1 MYRLNAISLVVG
13 LGVSFGLFLVG
24 NFQIPRNKTK
34 PHQDETPTPEDRFIQ
49 YIHWI
54 GALFAFFGGLAW
66 MCMHTFISIVLCKD
80 PNKGI
85 WRKKLAVIRFAITLA
100 LFCIL
105 MAGVAI
111 GVLFRQSHEIKW
123 PPQLIWKK
131 YEIGNL
137 CFPKI
142 KIPKKTYI
150 FSSTELTSVTTDC
163 WWKKRPTI
171 TFELEIKSTQ
181 PLGR

>member
-34 PHQDETPTPEDRFIQ
+34 PHQDETPTTEERFSQ

-54 GALFAFFGGLAW
+54 GSFLAYFGGLAW

-123 PPQLIWKK
+123 PPWLIGKNTKK
-131 YEIGNL
+131 WNYLYVNVKMGCMIPL
-137 CFPKI
+137 LFCF
-142 KIPKKTYI
+142 IPDRLLWWNMI
-150 FSSTELTSVTTDC
+150 ELN
-163 WWKKRPTI
+163 
-171 TFELEIKSTQ
+171 Q
-181 PLGR
+181 PHLVFK

>member
-1 MYRLNAISLVVG
+1 MYRLNAISLVIG

-24 NFQIPRNKTK
+24 NFQIPRNKTT
-34 PHQDETPTPEDRFIQ
+34 PYQDETPTQGDRFIQ

-85 WRKKLAVIRFAITLA
+85 WRKKLAVVRFVITLA

-105 MAGVAI
+105 MAGFAI
-111 GVLFRQSHEIKW
+111 GVLFRQTHEIKW
-123 PPQLIWKK
+123 PPNSIWKK
-131 YEIGNL
+131 GKVELFALQRSPMKTSKNL
-137 CFPKI
+137 FPRVPHKVWDL
-142 KIPKKTYI
+142 KPWGTNSSIPLI
-150 FSSTELTSVTTDC
+150 PGSS
-163 WWKKRPTI
+163 KN
-171 TFELEIKSTQ
+171 
-181 PLGR
+181 